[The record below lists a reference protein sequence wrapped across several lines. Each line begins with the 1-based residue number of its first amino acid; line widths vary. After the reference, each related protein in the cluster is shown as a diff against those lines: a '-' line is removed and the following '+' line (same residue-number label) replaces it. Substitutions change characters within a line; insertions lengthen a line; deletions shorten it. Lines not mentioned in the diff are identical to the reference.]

1 MDLRFTD
8 EEVAFRDEVRAFFR
22 QALPADIRRKTELGQ
37 RISKEEM
44 LRWVRILHA
53 KGWATPSWAPEW
65 GGTGWDAVKQY
76 IFKEELHMAPAPEP
90 ISFNMNMIGPTLIA
104 FGTDEQK
111 RHFLPKIARMD
122 YWFCQGFSEPGAGS
136 DLAALRTTAV
146 RDPGSGSG
154 AGSEHYVVNGQK
166 LWTST
171 AHHADWC
178 FLLVRTDPAAKKQQ
192 GITYLLMDMTSPG
205 ITIRPI
211 VTIDG
216 HHETNEMFLDNVR
229 VPVAQRVGEENK
241 GWDCAKYLLG
251 HERSGIARVG
261 VSKMRVRRARQL
273 AARVMAGGRPLI
285 EDERFLERVAEIE
298 IELKALEI
306 TQMRL
311 IAEIGRRDDNKPDPK
326 SSILKIKGS
335 QLQQAAAEL
344 LLEVAGYSAL
354 EFDPD
359 FVSGLKTDADGDDWA
374 LALAPNHYWA
384 RHVSIVGG
392 SNEIQRNILAKT
404 VLGL

>member
-8 EEVAFRDEVRAFFR
+8 EETAFREEVRAFFKT
-22 QALPADIRRKTELGQ
+22 ALPADIRRKAELGQ
-37 RISKEEM
+37 RISKPEM
-44 LRWVRILHA
+44 LRWVRILHD
-53 KGWATPSWAPEW
+53 KGWATPSWSPKW
-65 GGTGWDAVKQY
+65 GGTGWDPVKQY

-104 FGTDEQK
+104 FGTEEQK

-146 RDPGSGSG
+146 RDGD
-154 AGSEHYVVNGQK
+154 HYIVNGQK

-171 AHHADWC
+171 AHHAEWC
-178 FLLVRTDPAAKKQQ
+178 FLLVRTDPTAKKQQ
-192 GITYLLMDMTSPG
+192 GISYLLMDMKSPG

-229 VPVAQRVGEENK
+229 VPVNQLVGEENK

-251 HERSGIARVG
+251 HERSGISRVG
-261 VSKMRVRRARQL
+261 VSKMRIRRAKQL
-273 AARVMAGGRPLI
+273 AAKVMSEGRPLI
-285 EDERFLERVAEIE
+285 EDERFLEKVALIE
-298 IELKALEI
+298 VELKALEI

-311 IAEIGRRDDNKPDPK
+311 ISEIGKSHDNKPDPK

-335 QLQQAAAEL
+335 QLQQATAEL
-344 LLEVAGYSAL
+344 LMEVGGYSAM
-354 EFDPD
+354 EFDAA
-359 FVSGLKTDADGDDWA
+359 FVSGLHSDADGDEWA
-374 LALAPNHYWA
+374 LTLAPNHFWA

>member
-1 MDLRFTD
+1 MDLRFTA
-8 EEVAFRDEVRAFFR
+8 EETAFRQEVRTFFEK
-22 QALPADIRRKTELGQ
+22 ALPADIRRKTERGQ

-44 LRWVRILHA
+44 LRWVRILHDR
-53 KGWATPSWAPEW
+53 GWATPAWPREW

-76 IFKEELHMAPAPEP
+76 IFKEELHLAPAPEP

-104 FGTDEQK
+104 FGSEAQK
-111 RHFLPKIARMD
+111 RHFLPRIARMD

-136 DLAALRTTAV
+136 DLASLRTTAT
-146 RDPGSGSG
+146 RDGD
-154 AGSEHYVVNGQK
+154 HYVIDGQK

-178 FLLVRTDPAAKKQQ
+178 FVLARTDSGARKQQ
-192 GITYLLMDMTSPG
+192 GISYLLMDMKSPG
-205 ITIRPI
+205 VTVRPI

-216 HHETNEMFLDNVR
+216 HHETNEMFLDKVR
-229 VPVAQRVGEENK
+229 VPAGHLVGEENK
-241 GWDCAKYLLG
+241 GWDYAKYLLG

-261 VSKMRVRRARQL
+261 ISKMRLRRAREL
-273 AARVMAGGRPLI
+273 AAQVMQGGRPLI
-285 EDERFLERVAEIE
+285 EDERLRERMAELEV
-298 IELKALEI
+298 ELKALEI

-311 IAEIGRRDDNKPDPK
+311 IAEIGRRDDGKPDPK
-326 SSILKIKGS
+326 SSILKMKGS
-335 QLQQAAAEL
+335 QLQQASAEL

-354 EFDPD
+354 EFDPA
-359 FVSGLKTDADGDDWA
+359 FVSGSSAPVEGDDWA
-374 LALAPNHYWA
+374 LAIAPNHYWA

>member
-1 MDLRFTD
+1 MDLRYTD
-8 EEVAFRDEVRAFFR
+8 EELAFRDEVRAFFAT
-22 QALPADIRRKTELGQ
+22 ALPPELRRKCELGQ
-37 RISKEEM
+37 RIGKDEM
-44 LRWVRILHA
+44 KRWVRILHER
-53 KGWATPSWAPEW
+53 GWATPSWAPEW
-65 GGTGWDAVKQY
+65 GGTGWDPVRQY
-76 IFKEELHMAPAPEP
+76 IFKEELALAPAPEP

-111 RHFLPKIARMD
+111 RHFLPRIARMED
-122 YWFCQGFSEPGAGS
+122 WFCQGFSEPGAGS
-136 DLAALRTTAV
+136 DLAALRTSAV
-146 RDPGSGSG
+146 LDGD
-154 AGSEHYVVNGQK
+154 HYVVNGQK

-192 GITYLLMDMTSPG
+192 GISYLLMDMRSPG
-205 ITIRPI
+205 VSVRPI

-229 VPVAQRVGEENK
+229 IPVAMRVGDENK
-241 GWDCAKYLLG
+241 GWDYAKYLLG

-261 VSKMRVRRARQL
+261 VSKFRVRRARQL
-273 AARVMAGGRPLI
+273 AAKVMQGGRPLI
-285 EDERFLERVAEIE
+285 EDARLRERVAELE

-311 IAEIGRRDDNKPDPK
+311 ISETAKHSNGKPDPK
-326 SSILKIKGS
+326 SSILKMKGS

-344 LLEVAGYSAL
+344 LLEVAGLHAL
-354 EFDPD
+354 EFDSGFLAGRPD
-359 FVSGLKTDADGDDWA
+359 AYDDADDWA
-374 LALAPNHYWA
+374 LTIAPNHYWA

>member
-8 EEVAFRDEVRAFFR
+8 EEIAFREEVRAFFKT
-22 QALPADIRRKTELGQ
+22 ALPADIRRKAELGQ
-37 RISKEEM
+37 RVSKPEM
-44 LRWVRILHA
+44 LRWVRILHD
-53 KGWATPSWAPEW
+53 KGWATPSWTPEW
-65 GGTGWDAVKQY
+65 GGTGWDPVKQY

-146 RDPGSGSG
+146 RDGD
-154 AGSEHYVVNGQK
+154 HYIVNGQK

-192 GITYLLMDMTSPG
+192 GISYLLMDMKSPG

-229 VPVAQRVGEENK
+229 VPVSQLVGEENK

-251 HERSGIARVG
+251 HERSGISRVG
-261 VSKMRVRRARQL
+261 VSKMRIRRAKQL
-273 AARVMAGGRPLI
+273 AAKVISEGRPLI
-285 EDERFLERVAEIE
+285 QDERFLEKVALIE
-298 IELKALEI
+298 VELKALEI

-311 IAEIGRRDDNKPDPK
+311 ISEIGKTGDNKPDPK

-335 QLQQAAAEL
+335 QLQQASAEL
-344 LLEVAGYSAL
+344 LMEVGGYSAM
-354 EFDPD
+354 EFDAA
-359 FVSGLKTDADGDDWA
+359 FVSGLHSDADGDEWA
-374 LALAPNHYWA
+374 LTLAPNHFWA

-392 SNEIQRNILAKT
+392 SNEIQRNILAKS

>member
-1 MDLRFTD
+1 MDLRFTA
-8 EEVAFRDEVRAFFR
+8 EETAFRQEVRAFFKT
-22 QALPADIRRKTELGQ
+22 ALPADIRRKTELGQ
-37 RISKEEM
+37 RISKQDM
-44 LRWVRILHA
+44 LRWVRILHDR
-53 KGWATPSWAPEW
+53 GWATPAWAPEW

-76 IFKEELHMAPAPEP
+76 IFKEELHLAPAPEP

-104 FGTDEQK
+104 FGTEEQK
-111 RHFLPKIARMD
+111 RHFLPRIARMD

-136 DLAALRTTAV
+136 DLASLRTTAV
-146 RDPGSGSG
+146 RDGD
-154 AGSEHYVVNGQK
+154 HYVIDGQK

-178 FLLVRTDPAAKKQQ
+178 FVLARTDPGARKQQ
-192 GITYLLMDMTSPG
+192 GISYLLMDMKSPG

-216 HHETNEMFLDNVR
+216 HHETNEMFLDQVR
-229 VPVAQRVGEENK
+229 VPVANLVGEENK
-241 GWDCAKYLLG
+241 GWDYAKYLLG

-273 AARVMAGGRPLI
+273 AGQVMSGGRPLI
-285 EDERFLERVAEIE
+285 EDERFRERVAEIE
-298 IELKALEI
+298 VELKALEI

-311 IAEIGRRDDNKPDPK
+311 IADIGKRQDGKPDPK
-326 SSILKIKGS
+326 SSILKMKGS
-335 QLQQAAAEL
+335 QLQQASAEL

-354 EFDPD
+354 EFDPA
-359 FVSGLKTDADGDDWA
+359 FVAGSRTEVEGDDWA
-374 LALAPNHYWA
+374 MALAPNHYWA

-392 SNEIQRNILAKT
+392 SNEIQRNIVAKT